1 MRIDVLTLFPA
12 MFSGPFDES
21 IIKRAQDRGLAEVH
35 LHNIRDFTHDRHHI
49 VDDYPYGGGAGM
61 VLKPEPVFEALQSIR
76 SALVDVVPVV
86 ALMTPQGQRFE
97 QSMAEELAQAPWL
110 VLLCGHYEGVD
121 ERIRKHMVDREIS
134 AGDYVLTG
142 GELPA
147 MVVLD
152 AVVRLIPGVMGS
164 ADSAGDESFS
174 SGLLE
179 YPHYTRPAEFMGWKT
194 PDILLSGH
202 HGEVAKWRRRQALL
216 RTAQRRPDL
225 LAHAPITAEERE
237 WLAGEL
243 GNGEL
248 EKGQGSAPA

>member
-21 IIKRAQDRGLAEVH
+21 IIKRAQDRGLAQVH

-61 VLKPEPVFEALQSIR
+61 VLKPEPVFEALQSVR

-97 QSMAEELAQAPWL
+97 QSMAEELAKAPWL

-121 ERIRKHMVDREIS
+121 ERIRQHMVDREIS
-134 AGDYVLTG
+134 VGDYVLTG

-179 YPHYTRPAEFMGWKT
+179 YPHYTRPSDFMGWKT
-194 PDILLSGH
+194 PDVLLSGH
-202 HGEVAKWRRRQALL
+202 HAEVAKWRRRQALI

-225 LAHAPITAEERE
+225 LAENPITAEERE
-237 WLAGEL
+237 WLAEA
-243 GNGEL
+243 L
-248 EKGQGSAPA
+248 EEGQGLSPA